1 MWVDILSV
9 ILEFKYLILFTLAA
23 GIVLGVVGLLL
34 NRNLSWEDRR
44 LKFLGVFMN
53 LNRKNILWLSVAML
67 RCFFLLSMIVFCV
80 DIITAHIYF
89 FVLLCIAYNIL
100 NLRVTRLLFD
110 ILNSAVQFSALL
122 VGNILVGFMYEV
134 RFDWRTMT
142 VYVLLALFISVYSVY
157 FLLYDVCRLL
167 EAGPVKG
174 TRANSMDDMRDMTD
188 AFYKK

>member
-1 MWVDILSV
+1 MWADILSV
-9 ILEFKYLILFTLAA
+9 ILEFKCLIIFTLAA
-23 GIVLGVVGLLL
+23 GILLGVFGLLL
-34 NRNLSWEDRR
+34 NRNLSWEDKR

-53 LNRKNILWLSVAML
+53 LNRQNILWLSVAML
-67 RCFFLLSMIVFCV
+67 RCFFLLSTIAFCV

-110 ILNSAVQFSALL
+110 ILNSAIQFSALL

-167 EAGPVKG
+167 EAEPVKG
-174 TRANSMDDMRDMTD
+174 SRVSSMDDMRDMPD